1 METERKFLLKRLPE
15 NLSGYAKKEIE
26 QGYLCTNPV
35 IRIRK
40 SNDDYYMTYKSRLN
54 REAASTVALVCEE
67 VELPLTR
74 EAYYHL
80 REKVDLRLITKT
92 RYLIPLS
99 DGLTAELDIFEGE
112 LEGLVFA
119 EVEFVSEEEAGNFKL
134 PDWFSKEVTFDDRYK
149 NNVLAMTVNLKEL
162 NLDLKKEESDS

>member
-54 REAASTVALVCEE
+54 REAVSTVTLVCEE
-67 VELPLTR
+67 VELPLTMGSLLPS
-74 EAYYHL
+74 EGEGGFTPYN
-80 REKVDLRLITKT
+80 ED
-92 RYLIPLS
+92 PLS
-99 DGLTAELDIFEGE
+99 DTSIGWING
-112 LEGLVFA
+112 G
-119 EVEFVSEEEAGNFKL
+119 AGYI
-134 PDWFSKEVTFDDRYK
+134 RR
-149 NNVLAMTVNLKEL
+149 
-162 NLDLKKEESDS
+162 